1 MIKDSETMRTH
12 ILEQADRCV
21 TVDRNAQYG
30 EPEDNFEIIAKF
42 WSDYLGFGIDAH
54 DVGVMMTLFKIAR
67 IKGGGVKED
76 NYVDACGYLACAG
89 EIALKNEA
97 EGQ

>member
-54 DVGVMMTLFKIAR
+54 DVGIMMTLFKIAR
-67 IKGGGVKED
+67 IGSGGIKED
-76 NYVDACGYLACAG
+76 NYIDAAGYIACAG
-89 EIALKNEA
+89 EIAMKNKSE
-97 EGQ
+97 EQ